1 MKNRYFFDAGSK
13 RVDNLRSVNNNMV
26 WDIPR
31 TAWSKGNI
39 LFWILSTWFGANL
52 LVQAFWLGIYG
63 SPLDANVL
71 FESFGP
77 AALVIAVVE
86 IILWIVLLI
95 YAIRRTSIRILADN
109 EHQTDS
115 RAAEYV

>member
-1 MKNRYFFDAGSK
+1 MDAGNK
-13 RVDNLRSVNNNMV
+13 RIDNLPSVNNNMV

-31 TAWSKGNI
+31 TAWSKGNF

-52 LVQAFWLGIYG
+52 LVQAFWLGAYG

-77 AALVIAVVE
+77 VAWVIAVVE
-86 IILWIVLLI
+86 IILWTVLLI
-95 YAIRRTSIRILADN
+95 YAARRTSIRILANN
-109 EHQTDS
+109 EHKTDS